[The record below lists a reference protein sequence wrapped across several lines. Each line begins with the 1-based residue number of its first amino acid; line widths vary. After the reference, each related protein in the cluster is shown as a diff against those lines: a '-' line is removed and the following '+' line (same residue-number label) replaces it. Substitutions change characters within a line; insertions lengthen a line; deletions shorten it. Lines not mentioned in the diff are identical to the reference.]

1 LHVQQISHN
10 CLLGEEAFQQ
20 VSQPLTV
27 SGQRV
32 PALRFTDPRVQA
44 LFSALVAFRLLP
56 LGFANHELRV
66 LLAPLLGFAPEQLT
80 PGQMTYHLRRLRLH
94 GLIQRIPNTHR
105 YQVTDFGWRVAFFFT
120 RTYARLI
127 RPGLAQIVPAAPP
140 MNNLLRLRFDQLDLA
155 MKDYIAQA
163 NLTS

>member
-10 CLLGEEAFQQ
+10 CLLGEDAFQQ
-20 VSQPLTV
+20 VNQPQIV

-32 PALRFTDPRVQA
+32 AALRFTDPRVQA

-56 LGFANHELRV
+56 QGFANHELRV
-66 LLAPLLGFAPEQLT
+66 LLAPLLGFAPDHFSQ
-80 PGQMTYHLRRLRLH
+80 GQMTYHLRRLRLH
-94 GLIQRIPNTHR
+94 GLIQRIPQTHP

-127 RPGLAQIVPAAPP
+127 RPSLAQIVPDAPP
-140 MNNLLRLRFDQLDLA
+140 RNTLLRRRFDQLDLA
-155 MKDYIAQA
+155 MNDCIAQA
-163 NLTS
+163 NLT